1 MTEKKTDDHLPLIM
15 GHSELDSESSQK
27 TFFTPNYYQT
37 RFISISIMK
46 TISFNPKTISKKLL
60 SGISDRA
67 RDVVVKRFGL
77 ESEKGLTL
85 EAIGQEYGI
94 TRERVRQI
102 ENAAL
107 AAIRKSEHFEKANP
121 VFEELREVVA
131 KLGAIVPE
139 DELLSYVSSD
149 PNIQNHITFFLV
161 LGDPFMKEKEN
172 AEFRHRWITDAE
184 IARRVEGA
192 LREISSSIDS
202 DALVPESE
210 LIGRFL
216 DALEDVADDYKNE
229 DNALRWLKLAKT
241 IDKNPLGEWGSAESA
256 SVRAKSI
263 RDLAYLIIRRE
274 GNPMH
279 FSEVAKAIEETF
291 GRKAHKATCHNELIK
306 DSRFVLV
313 GRGLY
318 ALTDWGYMPGVVHD
332 VIRQLLEKH
341 GPLTRDEIVD
351 FVLKERYVKPN
362 TIIVN
367 LQNPKYFNRDTKGRY
382 SIA

>member
-1 MTEKKTDDHLPLIM
+1 MLSLRI
-15 GHSELDSESSQK
+15 Q
-27 TFFTPNYYQT
+27 TFQSLSDTFS
-37 RFISISIMK
+37 FSVIFMK

-60 SGISDRA
+60 SGISERA
-67 RDVVVKRFGL
+67 RDVVTKRFGL
-77 ESEKGLTL
+77 DSDKGLTL
-85 EAIGQEYGI
+85 EAIGKEYGI

-107 AAIRKSEHFEKANP
+107 AAIRKSEHFEKVTP
-121 VFEELREVVA
+121 VFDELSSTIA
-131 KLGAIVPE
+131 KLGAVVPE
-139 DELLSYVSSD
+139 DELLTYISSD
-149 PNIQNHITFFLV
+149 SNTQNHIVFFLV
-161 LGDPFMKEKEN
+161 LGDPFVKEKEN
-172 AEFRHRWITDAE
+172 SEFRHRWITDAE
-184 IARRVEGA
+184 IARRVESA
-192 LREISSSIDS
+192 LRSIASSIDKE
-202 DALVPESE
+202 ALIPENE
-210 LIGRFL
+210 LVGQFL
-216 DALEDVADDYKNE
+216 NALEDVADDYKSEENV
-229 DNALRWLKLAKT
+229 LRWLKLAKT
-241 IDKNPLGEWGSAESA
+241 IDKNPLGEWGSADSA
-256 SVRAKSI
+256 NIRAKSI

-306 DSRFVLV
+306 DGRFVLV

-367 LQNPKYFNRDTKGRY
+367 LQNPKHFTRDNKGRY
-382 SIA
+382 AIA

>member
-1 MTEKKTDDHLPLIM
+1 
-15 GHSELDSESSQK
+15 
-27 TFFTPNYYQT
+27 
-37 RFISISIMK
+37 MK

-60 SGISDRA
+60 SEISDRA

-107 AAIRKSEHFEKANP
+107 AGIRKSEHFEKTNP
-121 VFEELREVVA
+121 VFEELREVVT

-139 DELLSYVSSD
+139 DELLSSISSD

-161 LGDPFMKEKEN
+161 LGDPFTKEKEN
-172 AEFRHRWITDAE
+172 TEFRHRWITDAE

-192 LREISSSIDS
+192 LRDIASSIDS
-202 DALVPESE
+202 DALVPERE
-210 LIGRFL
+210 LVGQFL
-216 DALEDVADDYKNE
+216 NALEDVADEYKNE

-241 IDKNPLGEWGSAESA
+241 IDKNPLGEWGSSGSA

-306 DSRFVLV
+306 DNRFVLV

-332 VIRQLLEKH
+332 VIHQLLEKH

-351 FVLKERYVKPN
+351 LVLKERYVKPN

-367 LQNPKYFNRDTKGRY
+367 LQNPKYFNRDIKGRY
-382 SIA
+382 SAV

>member
-1 MTEKKTDDHLPLIM
+1 
-15 GHSELDSESSQK
+15 
-27 TFFTPNYYQT
+27 
-37 RFISISIMK
+37 MK
-46 TISFNPKTISKKLL
+46 TISFNPKATSKKLL

-67 RDVVVKRFGL
+67 RDVVTKRFGL
-77 ESEKGLTL
+77 ESDEGLTL

-107 AAIRKSEHFEKANP
+107 AAIRKGENFESAAP
-121 VFEELREVVA
+121 VFDELRDIVA
-131 KLGAIVPE
+131 RLGAIVPE
-139 DELLSYVSSD
+139 EELLAYISSD
-149 PNIQNHITFFLV
+149 PNVQNHITFFLV
-161 LGDPFMKEKEN
+161 LGDPFTKEKEN
-172 AEFRHRWITDAE
+172 TEFRHRWITDAE

-192 LREISSSIDS
+192 LQHIASAIDV
-202 DALVPESE
+202 DALIPENE
-210 LIGRFL
+210 LVGKFL

-229 DNALRWLKLAKT
+229 DNALRWLKLSKT
-241 IDKNPLGEWGSAESA
+241 IDKNPLGEWGPSGST

-279 FSEVAKAIEETF
+279 FSEVAKSIESTF

-306 DSRFVLV
+306 DDRFVLV

-351 FVLKERYVKPN
+351 LVMKERYVKPN

-367 LQNPKYFNRDTKGRY
+367 LQNPKHFTRDSKGRY
-382 SIA
+382 AIA